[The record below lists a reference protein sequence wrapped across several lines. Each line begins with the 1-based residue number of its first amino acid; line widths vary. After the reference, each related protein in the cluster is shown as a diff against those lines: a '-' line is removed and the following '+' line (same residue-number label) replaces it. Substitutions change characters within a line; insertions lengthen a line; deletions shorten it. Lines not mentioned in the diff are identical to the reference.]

1 VVKQGHSDSDD
12 FASALWYL
20 DAMRAIGV
28 ETGSWPSDDDTRMP
42 NNPKYPREGL
52 GER

>member
-1 VVKQGHSDSDD
+1 MILPPRFGIS
-12 FASALWYL
+12 
-20 DAMRAIGV
+20 MPCAIGV

-52 GER
+52 GED